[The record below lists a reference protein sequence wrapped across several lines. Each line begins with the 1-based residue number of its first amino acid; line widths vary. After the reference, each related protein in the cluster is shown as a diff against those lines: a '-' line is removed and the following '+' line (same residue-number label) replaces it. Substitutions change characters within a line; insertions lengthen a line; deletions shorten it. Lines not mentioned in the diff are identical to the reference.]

1 MDVLEIT
8 EDDNVTIEIEIDE
21 MMKEFD
27 GVIVKIKYKDEI
39 IKELTVRESVECI
52 ESITMN

>member
-8 EDDNVTIEIEIDE
+8 EDDKVTIEIEIDE

-27 GVIVKIKYKDEI
+27 GVIVKIRYKDKI
-39 IKELTVRESVECI
+39 IKELEVEENIKCK
-52 ESITMN
+52 E